1 MSGRRL
7 TDFPAPPG
15 TNSLWPP
22 PRDRSS
28 LKIFLNF
35 LMLLVVRY
43 SPSRQMKCDAMRF
56 MGVKVGQKVSMAL
69 EATVDVVYPELI
81 EIGDNSI
88 VGYRATILAH
98 EYLIDRMRTGPVI
111 IGKNVLIGA
120 NTTILAGVSIGD
132 DAIVAAGSM
141 VTCDVPA
148 GKFVAGVPARVV
160 GRDPGENGT
169 C

>member
-22 PRDRSS
+22 PENRNS
-28 LKIFLNF
+28 LKIFFNF
-35 LMLLVVRY
+35 LLLLVVRY

-56 MGVKVGQKVSMAL
+56 MGVKVGKKVSMAL

-148 GKFVAGVPARVV
+148 GKFVAGVPARVIN
-160 GRDPGENGT
+160 RDPGENGT

>member
-1 MSGRRL
+1 
-7 TDFPAPPG
+7 
-15 TNSLWPP
+15 
-22 PRDRSS
+22 
-28 LKIFLNF
+28 F
-35 LMLLVVRY
+35 LMLQVVRY

-56 MGVKVGQKVSMAL
+56 MGVKVGNKVSMAL

-132 DAIVAAGSM
+132 DAIVGAGSM
-141 VTCDVPA
+141 VTCDVSA
-148 GKFVAGVPARVV
+148 GKFVAGVPARVIN
-160 GRDPGENGT
+160 RDPEENGT

>member
-7 TDFPAPPG
+7 SDHPAPPG
-15 TNSLWPP
+15 TNSLWAMR
-22 PRDRSS
+22 RDRSS
-28 LKIFLNF
+28 LKIFFNF
-35 LMLLVVRY
+35 LMLQVVRY
-43 SPSRQMKCDAMRF
+43 SPSRRSKLMAMRL
-56 MGVKVGQKVSMAL
+56 MGVKVGRQVAMAL

-98 EYLIDRMRTGPVI
+98 EYLVDRKRTGPVV

-120 NTTILAGVSIGD
+120 NATILAGVCIGD
-132 DAIVAAGSM
+132 GAIVAAGSM

-148 GKFVAGVPARVV
+148 GKFVAGVPARAVN
-160 GRDPGENGT
+160 RDPGENGT

>member
-22 PRDRSS
+22 PRDRNS
-28 LKIFLNF
+28 LKILFNF
-35 LMLLVVRY
+35 LLLLVVRY

-56 MGVKVGQKVSMAL
+56 MGVKVGEKVSMAL

-132 DAIVAAGSM
+132 NAIVGAGSM

-148 GKFVAGVPARVV
+148 GKFVAGVPARVIN
-160 GRDPGENGT
+160 RDPEENGT

>member
-1 MSGRRL
+1 
-7 TDFPAPPG
+7 
-15 TNSLWPP
+15 
-22 PRDRSS
+22 
-28 LKIFLNF
+28 
-35 LMLLVVRY
+35 
-43 SPSRQMKCDAMRF
+43 
-56 MGVKVGQKVSMAL
+56 MGVKIGEKVSMAL

-132 DAIVAAGSM
+132 NAIVGAGSM

-148 GKFVAGVPARVV
+148 GKFVAGVPARVIN
-160 GRDPGENGT
+160 RDPEENGT

>member
-1 MSGRRL
+1 
-7 TDFPAPPG
+7 
-15 TNSLWPP
+15 
-22 PRDRSS
+22 
-28 LKIFLNF
+28 
-35 LMLLVVRY
+35 MLLVVRY

-148 GKFVAGVPARVV
+148 GKFVAGVPARVI